1 MYTPTGEE
9 VEQARHLVGT
19 FEESSRNSI
28 VVDGVFLDTAIVDQ
42 YRTILGRDEAD
53 PVVTTWPLLEERSVR
68 SRNGRHLPSGSI

>member
-42 YRTILGRDEAD
+42 YRTILDRDE
-53 PVVTTWPLLEERSVR
+53 TIRS
-68 SRNGRHLPSGSI
+68 